1 MAEPTTSERSP
12 RGAAGLV
19 LAVAVAA
26 ALIVWALATGGP
38 TLLVQRLVDGATN
51 GVLYGVVAVALVLVF
66 KATKVINF
74 AQGSMAMLGA
84 YLALT
89 LIEAAVP
96 VVLAVLAAMAVSALA
111 AAGVERVL
119 IRPFDPADHL
129 PIVIVTLALF
139 LGLNAAVALFWGFSP
154 KTFPSM
160 FPLGQDAYLDLLG
173 ARLDYADIGTL
184 LVALAVIVVIEVVL
198 RRSRLGL
205 AFRAVA
211 TSVESARLLGIPVGR
226 TVQFSWALA
235 AAAGTLAA
243 CLIAPTTFLDPI
255 FMNKILIYAF
265 AAATLG
271 GLDSL
276 GGALAGGVLVGVV
289 ISLLEYVPALGGE
302 FGLGA
307 AFVIIVVVLQVR
319 PAGLWGRRT
328 VERV

>member
-1 MAEPTTSERSP
+1 MADPTTSVRSL
-12 RGAAGLV
+12 RGGAG
-19 LAVAVAA
+19 LAVAVAVA
-26 ALIVWALATGGP
+26 AVLIVWALGTGGP

-51 GVLYGVVAVALVLVF
+51 GVLYGILAVALVLVF

-89 LIEAAVP
+89 LIDAAVP
-96 VVLAVLAAMAVSALA
+96 V
-111 AAGVERVL
+111 
-119 IRPFDPADHL
+119 
-129 PIVIVTLALF
+129 VIVTLALF
-139 LGLNAAVALFWGFSP
+139 LGLNAAVALVWGFSP
-154 KTFPSM
+154 KTFPSL
-160 FPLGQDAYLDLLG
+160 FPLGQDAYVDVLG

-211 TSVESARLLGIPVGR
+211 NSVESARLLGIPVGR

-271 GLDSL
+271 GLDSI

-289 ISLLEYVPALGGE
+289 ISMLEYVPALGGE
-302 FGLGA
+302 SGLAA

-319 PAGLWGRRT
+319 PAGLWGRRA

>member
-1 MAEPTTSERSP
+1 M
-12 RGAAGLV
+12 RGV
-19 LAVAVAA
+19 IVAVAVA
-26 ALIVWALATGGP
+26 IALAAWSVAVGGP
-38 TLLVQRLVDGATN
+38 TLLLQRIVDGVGN
-51 GVLYGVVAVALVLVF
+51 GVLYGIVAVALVLVF

-74 AQGSMAMLGA
+74 AQGSLATLGA
-84 YLALT
+84 FLALT
-89 LIEAAVP
+89 FLESWALP
-96 VVLAVLAAMAVSALA
+96 VVLAVLLAMAVSAVL

-129 PIVIVTLALF
+129 PVVIVTLALF
-139 LGLNAAVALFWGFSP
+139 LGLNAGVALIWGFTP
-154 KTFPSM
+154 RTFPSL
-160 FPLGQDAYLDLLG
+160 FPTGTDAYLDLFG
-173 ARLDYADIGTL
+173 ARIDYAEIGTL
-184 LVALAVIVVIEVVL
+184 LVALATIAVIEAVL
-198 RRSRLGL
+198 RRTRLGL

-211 TSVESARLLGIPVGR
+211 TSVDSARLLGIPIGR
-226 TVQFSWALA
+226 TVGFSWALA

-255 FMNKILIYAF
+255 FMNKVLIYAF

-289 ISLLEYVPALGGE
+289 ISMLEYVPALGGE

-307 AFVIIVVVLQVR
+307 AFVMIVVVLQVR
-319 PAGLWGRRT
+319 PTGLWGRRT